1 MSLKKMTR
9 IDKISQLLIA
19 KTGVSIANW
28 RWSWGYLK
36 LQSAGI

>member
-19 KTGVSIANW
+19 KTGVSLSLIH
-28 RWSWGYLK
+28 
-36 LQSAGI
+36 I